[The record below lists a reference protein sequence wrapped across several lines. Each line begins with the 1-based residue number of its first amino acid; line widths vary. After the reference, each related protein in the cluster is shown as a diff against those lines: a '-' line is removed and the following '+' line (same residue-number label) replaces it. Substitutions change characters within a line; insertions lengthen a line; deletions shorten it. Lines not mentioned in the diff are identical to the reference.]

1 MSKNNQIV
9 KVLFHSF
16 CILEELDGLKSSVGT
31 PREVWNSTD
40 RLIRAIE
47 KEFGN
52 HMNILFTQHEEYAS
66 SATEIIEKLAKT
78 ISEIDLE
85 HFPALLACVTNFL
98 EDGYTLVT
106 DTDVEQLVKSYE
118 KQKKELESLKAFV
131 NNHLPPK
138 EL

>member
-1 MSKNNQIV
+1 MKKNNQIV

-16 CILEELDGLKSSVGT
+16 CILEELDLLKSDVGT

-40 RLIRAIE
+40 RQIKAIE
-47 KEFGN
+47 KEFGK
-52 HMNILFTQHEEYAS
+52 HMDVLFNQHSEYAS

-85 HFPALLACVTNFL
+85 HFPALLACVTNFV

-106 DTDVEQLVKSYE
+106 DTDVRQLVESHE
-118 KQKKELESLKAFV
+118 KQKKELESLRTFV